1 MQLLFGIKSRFQLF
15 FGVCVKQL
23 MCNIF
28 NLRKNVKDSEFGI
41 LYFSITYLLK
51 CDTKINNLAF
61 FFLFFFLRWDEK
73 KKKGNN
79 YIQASLCFGNSR
91 CVYLLLYVDDIVIY
105 HTQCSICYYCP
116 YLSTLNTFWAQ
127 GLRAP
132 PVFLGL
138 QVDYMSL
145 WLLFINGNTFANSWL
160 NFTCLIQTLAP
171 SPISSSSTL
180 CISATSP
187 LSDPTQ
193 SCSLVGSLQ
202 YAAFTKLDIAFV
214 VILP

>member
-1 MQLLFGIKSRFQLF
+1 
-15 FGVCVKQL
+15 

-51 CDTKINNLAF
+51 CDTKINNLA
-61 FFLFFFLRWDEK
+61 LSFLRWDEK
-73 KKKGNN
+73 KKVIIISKPLCVLA
-79 YIQASLCFGNSR
+79 IQGVSIYFSTLMI
-91 CVYLLLYVDDIVIY
+91 LLYITHNVQFVITAHIY
-105 HTQCSICYYCP
+105 Q
-116 YLSTLNTFWAQ
+116 LSTHFELKVL
-127 GLRAP
+127 GPLRY
-132 PVFLGL
+132 FLGL

-202 YAAFTKLDIAFV
+202 YAAFTKPDIAFV

>member
-61 FFLFFFLRWDEK
+61 SFLRWDEK
-73 KKKGNN
+73 KKVIIISKPLCVLA
-79 YIQASLCFGNSR
+79 IQGVSIYFSTLMI
-91 CVYLLLYVDDIVIY
+91 LLYITHNVQFVITAHIY
-105 HTQCSICYYCP
+105 Q
-116 YLSTLNTFWAQ
+116 LSTHFELKVL
-127 GLRAP
+127 GPLRY
-132 PVFLGL
+132 FLGL

-145 WLLFINGNTFANSWL
+145 WLLFINGNTFSNSWL

-202 YAAFTKLDIAFV
+202 YAAFTKPDIAFV

>member
-1 MQLLFGIKSRFQLF
+1 
-15 FGVCVKQL
+15 

-51 CDTKINNLAF
+51 CDTKINNLA
-61 FFLFFFLRWDEK
+61 LSFLRWDEK
-73 KKKGNN
+73 KKVIIISKPLCVLA
-79 YIQASLCFGNSR
+79 IQGVS
-91 CVYLLLYVDDIVIY
+91 IY
-105 HTQCSICYYCP
+105 F
-116 YLSTLNTFWAQ
+116 STLMIFLYITHNVQFVITAHIQ

-145 WLLFINGNTFANSWL
+145 WLLFINGNTFSNSWL

-193 SCSLVGSLQ
+193 SHSLVGSLQ
-202 YAAFTKLDIAFV
+202 YAAFTKPDIAFV